1 MSMNLAQ
8 RTSETSPGSRY
19 GSETLTHG
27 IRVRVVP
34 AFMPGHS
41 SRNDRKFVFA
51 YRISITNESA
61 RRVRLSSRHW
71 IIVDATGRLEEV
83 RGEGVVGQQPV
94 LDPGE
99 SFEYASHCLLK
110 TDWGTMEGTYRMQ
123 PEGGKAFEVAIGR
136 FYLVA
141 RTAEPSRAGGEAS

>member
-8 RTSETSPGSRY
+8 RTSETGPGSRY

-41 SRNDRKFVFA
+41 SRLDRKFVFA
-51 YRISITNESA
+51 YRICITNEGAS
-61 RRVRLSSRHW
+61 RVRLSSRHW
-71 IIVDATGRLEEV
+71 IIVDATGRMEEV
-83 RGEGVVGQQPV
+83 HGEGVVGQQPV

-123 PEGGKAFEVAIGR
+123 PEGGKAFDVTIGR

-141 RTAEPSRAGGEAS
+141 RAPEPAKSKSEAE